1 MIDWTVSQMWAM
13 DDIFNIWTFI
23 TWMFWTL
30 IYHPI
35 WSPVRRAIKFEKRL
49 QIDYEVDL
57 AVDLDFELYIYIYMD
72 LCFCMCLMV
81 GLIWIM
87 EKLMLRP
94 FVDHSSDFGPMS
106 VLILVQ
112 AQIATLS
119 LFTITSVHI
128 LDYPAVYINVNCV

>member
-57 AVDLDFELYIYIYMD
+57 AVDLDFELYIYIYGPLLLHVFDGRFD
-72 LCFCMCLMV
+72 LDHGETNVAPFCGPFFRFWSNVCSHLGSSSNSHFKLV
-81 GLIWIM
+81 HNYIRSHFGLSGG
-87 EKLMLRP
+87 L
-94 FVDHSSDFGPMS
+94 H
-106 VLILVQ
+106 
-112 AQIATLS
+112 
-119 LFTITSVHI
+119 
-128 LDYPAVYINVNCV
+128 